1 MIKYRLTFE
10 AGGYMEDRDLEV
22 LKEVR
27 LMSYGTIVQ
36 LQSNFTIT
44 NDPEMRIFNES
55 DDVDEVLQTLRSDTF
70 QKDSITFA
78 TNPQPA
84 GLN

>member
-1 MIKYRLTFE
+1 
-10 AGGYMEDRDLEV
+10 MEDRELEV

-27 LMSYGTIVQ
+27 LLSAGTIVQ

-44 NDPEMRIFNES
+44 NDPEMRVFNES
-55 DDVDEVLQTLRSDTF
+55 DDVDEVLQALRSDTF

-78 TNPQPA
+78 TVPQPA